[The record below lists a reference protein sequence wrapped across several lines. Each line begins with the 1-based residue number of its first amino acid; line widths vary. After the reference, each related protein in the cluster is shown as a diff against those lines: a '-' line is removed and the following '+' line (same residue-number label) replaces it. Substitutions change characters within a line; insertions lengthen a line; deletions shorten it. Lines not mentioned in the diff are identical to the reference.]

1 LSGDADTTDDTKE
14 KRKKDLKIQIDKL
27 DQRIDVSTENGLFN
41 GQKDGPDK
49 RNEIIENLRKTRENL
64 DKGEYSEC
72 ETNWSLTWGLYTD
85 ALNSKG
91 YRWRLFN
98 LHAIHIWIYLVAI
111 LVAIFSIY
119 YFGLINCPVENG
131 GEQKTGV
138 QSIANAS
145 NNNSTSGEQ
154 CYINKAFG
162 KDVVGFYA
170 VTWGCIGAVFRGLW
184 YLKDRVDEKL
194 FRNAWNIYY
203 FSVPFLG
210 GILGA
215 IMYFIIIGGIISVTS
230 TNVNIQHPIP
240 VIVFATLAGFNWQW
254 AVDVFRKVGDSLTP
268 SAEMTPSAE
277 KQSK

>member
-1 LSGDADTTDDTKE
+1 LSGPDADTKDNTKE
-14 KRKKDLKIQIDKL
+14 KRKEDLELEIDKL
-27 DQRIDVSTENGLFN
+27 DQQIDVSTENGLFT
-41 GQKDGPDK
+41 GDPKVSRDSILK
-49 RNEIIENLRKTRENL
+49 SLRETRESF

-72 ETNWSLTWGLYTD
+72 ETNHSLTWGLYTD

-98 LHAIHIWIYLVAI
+98 LYAIHIWIYLVAI
-111 LVAIFSIY
+111 LVAIFLIY
-119 YFGLINCPVENG
+119 YFGLISC
-131 GEQKTGV
+131 
-138 QSIANAS
+138 
-145 NNNSTSGEQ
+145 SGEQ
-154 CYINKAFG
+154 CYINKIFG
-162 KDVVGFYA
+162 NGVGVVGFYA

-203 FSVPFLG
+203 LSVPFLG

-215 IMYFIIIGGIISVTS
+215 IMYFIIIGGVVSVTS
-230 TNVNIQHPIP
+230 MDVNIQHPIP

-268 SAEMTPSAE
+268 SEE
-277 KQSK
+277 KK

>member
-1 LSGDADTTDDTKE
+1 LSENPDTKDITKE
-14 KRKKDLKIQIDKL
+14 ERKDDLESKIYKL
-27 DQRIDVSTENGLFN
+27 DQRINASAENGLFTR
-41 GQKDGPDK
+41 DSEK
-49 RNEIIENLRKTRENL
+49 RDEILEHLKETRESF
-64 DKGEYSEC
+64 DREPFSFSEC
-72 ETNWSLTWGLYTD
+72 EKNYSLTWGLYTD
-85 ALNSKG
+85 KLNSIG

-131 GEQKTGV
+131 GEQKTSV
-138 QSIANAS
+138 QSTANTS

-154 CYINKAFG
+154 CYINKVFG

-203 FSVPFLG
+203 LSVPFLG

-268 SAEMTPSAE
+268 SGE